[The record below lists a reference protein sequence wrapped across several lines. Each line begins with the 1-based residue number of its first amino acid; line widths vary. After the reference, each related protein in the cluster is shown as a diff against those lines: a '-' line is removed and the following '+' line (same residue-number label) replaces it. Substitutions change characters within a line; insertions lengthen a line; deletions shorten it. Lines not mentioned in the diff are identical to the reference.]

1 MQDSWRMFR
10 QLFEM
15 IFPHSFPRRT
25 PLCVSRCGTTA
36 TAVQHSCVMSW
47 QKVLSGLLDFG
58 MILGI
63 RAVSCT
69 SPGLVGV
76 SVLIL
81 VLFCVFLQC
90 TLRLWILHGHHER
103 DSAVFAAEVQDCA
116 CRLCTASTALCTTAC
131 VANTAVITVSQASTC
146 TGYCVRNKIE
156 KHCRVFLW

>member
-1 MQDSWRMFR
+1 MFR

-36 TAVQHSCVMSW
+36 TAVQHACVMSW

-81 VLFCVFLQC
+81 VLFAFFCSVHFACGYCTVTMSVTVQYSQPKYNDCV
-90 TLRLWILHGHHER
+90 
-103 DSAVFAAEVQDCA
+103 
-116 CRLCTASTALCTTAC
+116 CRLCTASTALCTIAC
-131 VANTAVITVSQASTC
+131 VANTAVIPVSQASTC